1 MADQN
6 VDILMMIK
14 DGSTGV
20 PGEGQS
26 LIDSKDPFTKDFVA
40 GNFFEIEDFDLGIDL
55 EDSDSSSKAQAQSPN
70 SSKSHPNQTTE
81 QQQKGGKFAKWTQG
95 LTVSTTQGPLSNMF
109 PIQMDPFSFTR
120 QIDKASPVLFQR
132 CFLTKPF
139 DSAVVVMR
147 KVGGQKYTA
156 SASGLSPTSNIAAIP
171 FLRIEFSPVLLTAI
185 DWDAGEVVKEKCK
198 FVCRAI
204 NVRYRP
210 QNLDG
215 TYGTVVEN
223 TSPLTLVKTN

>member
-1 MADQN
+1 MATQN
-6 VDILMMIK
+6 VDILMMIL

-26 LIDSKDPFTKDFVA
+26 LVDKKDAFTSDFVT

-55 EDSDSSSKAQAQSPN
+55 EDSDSSSKAKTPTTNTSTT
-70 SSKSHPNQTTE
+70 QTKQTE
-81 QQQKGGKFAKWTQG
+81 DQQRGGKFSKWTQG
-95 LTVSTTQGPLSNMF
+95 LNVTATQGAMANMF
-109 PIQMDPFSFTR
+109 PIQMDPFAFTR

-147 KVGGQKYTA
+147 KVGGLQF
-156 SASGLSPTSNIAAIP
+156 SAGGTLTSNIAAIP
-171 FLRIEFSPVLLTAI
+171 FLRIEFSPVLITAI

-198 FVCRAI
+198 FVCRSI
-204 NVRYRP
+204 NVKYRP
-210 QNLDG
+210 QNNDG
-215 TYGTVVEN
+215 SYGTIVEN
-223 TSPLTLVKTN
+223 TVPLTLVKTT